1 MRSFWSKRI
10 GKVSHLPGQP
20 LWRCAFG
27 LVIVLLWPA
36 NDALAV
42 RLNGSLSWDFTRTQT
57 RSGFSNVTQNGFGQ
71 GYRLGLTGAVLNR
84 RIATWTLGGGW
95 RRDLT
100 SFAGVS
106 THARDVRLRDL
117 DAGLVLLPTTMP
129 MTINFRRSVVDNKGG
144 ELVGQSTLNST
155 ISFSTRVRMP
165 DGEAL
170 GISAN
175 QTTQESDS
183 GDTRSRLLSL
193 SKRFN
198 LSKRNIL
205 TSSYRF
211 SQYKSPTSTE
221 TGHGVSVSNLS
232 TWSEQLTS
240 NVFANLS
247 SRDSTSTRLAGGR
260 SLFTNNSY
268 GASMNYRRSTVMNA
282 NLAYS
287 YSETPQDQNDDII
300 SQLLS
305 GRANYRFSKKTDLN
319 GNLTW
324 RRLDLSDITL
334 TTSTVSV
341 GIRHR
346 PKFGWTAGGRVGLSS
361 NGTNGTTGVSSSDRN
376 SYNLSGFLSGRHD
389 LVPVEVR
396 WGTDVGYVT
405 TKGDL
410 PQDRLTSTARIS
422 AIDKQVPRVRIVGEY
437 RITDIR
443 EAQGGGSLD
452 PFTLEHGATITTT
465 LDTLK
470 GIWLPNDVLRGN
482 MRMGTRW
489 NRQSDSG
496 RTFRGSDFGLDAR
509 YTLWSGLDASA
520 GYDFSDNSSTLVSS
534 TQVVRTDV
542 TWTKRLFRRGTGKL
556 TGGLRR
562 TYLGGGFESSEASIT
577 YAFNYSIGLVRVSLT
592 ADAKTIDLAGVREGT
607 DTTSIRLN
615 IVRTF

>member
-1 MRSFWSKRI
+1 MRFLRSARI
-10 GKVSHLPGQP
+10 GEVPRLPGRP
-20 LWRCAFG
+20 LWLCALG
-27 LVIVLLWPA
+27 LLAALLWPSD
-36 NDALAV
+36 DAFAV

-71 GYRLGLTGAVLNR
+71 GYRLGASGAVLNR

-100 SFAGVS
+100 SFSGVS

-144 ELVGQSTLNST
+144 ESVGQSTLNST
-155 ISFSTRVRMP
+155 VSFSTRVRMP

-198 LSKRNIL
+198 LSKRNTL
-205 TSSYRF
+205 SSSYRF
-211 SQYKSPTSTE
+211 SQYKAPTSTE
-221 TGHGVSVSNLS
+221 TGHGVSLSNMS
-232 TWSEQLTS
+232 TWTERFTS

-247 SRDSTSTRLAGGR
+247 SRNSTSTRLAGGR

-268 GASMNYRRSTVMNA
+268 GASMNYRRSTVVNA
-282 NLAYS
+282 SLAYS
-287 YSETPQDQNDDII
+287 YSETPQDLNDDII
-300 SQLLS
+300 NHLLS

-319 GNLTW
+319 GHLTW
-324 RRLDLSDITL
+324 RRLELNDINL
-334 TTSTVSV
+334 TTSTVSL

-346 PKFGWTAGGRVGLSS
+346 PAFGWTAGGRVGMSS
-361 NGTNGTTGVSSSDRN
+361 NGTTGTSSSDRN

-389 LVPVEVR
+389 LVPAEIR
-396 WGTDVGYVT
+396 WGTDVGYST
-405 TKGDL
+405 TKGDFA
-410 PQDRLTSTARIS
+410 QDRLTTTARIS
-422 AIDKQVPRVRIVGEY
+422 ATDKLVPRVRIVGEY
-437 RITDIR
+437 RVTDIR
-443 EAQGGGSLD
+443 EGKNGNELD

-465 LDTLK
+465 LDTIR
-470 GIWLPNDVLRGN
+470 GIWLPNDTLRGN

-489 NRQSDSG
+489 NRQSDSS
-496 RTFRGSDFGLDAR
+496 RTFRGSNFGLDAR
-509 YTLWSGLDASA
+509 YTFWSGLDASA
-520 GYDFSDNSSTLVSS
+520 GYDFSDNSSSLVSS
-534 TQVVRTDV
+534 TQVMRADV
-542 TWTKRLFRRGTGKL
+542 TWTKRIFRRGQGKL
-556 TGGLRR
+556 NGGLRR
-562 TYLGGGFESSEASIT
+562 TYLGGGFESSEASIAYT
-577 YAFNYSIGLVRVSLT
+577 FDYSIGLVRISLR
-592 ADAKTIDLAGVREGT
+592 ADAKAIDLAGVREGT